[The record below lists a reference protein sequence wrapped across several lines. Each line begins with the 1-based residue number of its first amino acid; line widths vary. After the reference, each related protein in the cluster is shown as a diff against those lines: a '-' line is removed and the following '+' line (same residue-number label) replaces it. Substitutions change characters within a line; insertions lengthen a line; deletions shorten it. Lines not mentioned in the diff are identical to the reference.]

1 MYTKKQRSMINL
13 GGIYRKI
20 VLNFV
25 QTSSPAVNVKV
36 KWKPNQIEID
46 VTQYGI
52 LHKCATQSSKPIISH
67 GTVET
72 LSSKAK

>member
-1 MYTKKQRSMINL
+1 MYTKKHRLTINVV

-25 QTSSPAVNVKV
+25 QTSN
-36 KWKPNQIEID
+36 
-46 VTQYGI
+46 
-52 LHKCATQSSKPIISH
+52 LHKCATQRSKPIISH